1 MSVPQ
6 TKAELLLTIDK
17 NFSKLMRY
25 LNAIPPEMTSDNA
38 MEGHVKGTEMSI
50 RDLVSY
56 LLGWNSLVVKW
67 IVSDAKGLPVDFPE
81 TGYKWNQ
88 LGLLAQKFYSDY
100 SELSYP
106 LLVAELQTV
115 ESRIVKLI
123 DERTDDVLYGK
134 PWYTKWTMGR
144 MISLNTSSP
153 YANAD
158 GRLRKWAKAGDHLS
172 GMMSSGI

>member
-6 TKAELLLTIDK
+6 TKVELLLAIDK
-17 NFSKLMRY
+17 NFNKLISY
-25 LNAIPPEMTSDNA
+25 LDVIPSEITSERSMD
-38 MEGHVKGTEMSI
+38 GHTKGTVMSV

-67 IVSDAKGLPVDFPE
+67 IHTDAKGLPVDFPD

-100 SELSYP
+100 SELNYDS
-106 LLVAELQTV
+106 LVAELQTV
-115 ESRIVKLI
+115 KNEIVTLI

-144 MISLNTSSP
+144 MISFNTSSP
-153 YANAD
+153 YANAN
-158 GRLRKWAKAGDHLS
+158 GRLRKWARNNNINLK
-172 GMMSSGI
+172 

>member
-6 TKAELLLTIDK
+6 TKVELLLAIDK
-17 NFSKLMRY
+17 NFNKLISY
-25 LNAIPPEMTSDNA
+25 LDAIPIETTSERSMD
-38 MEGHVKGTEMSI
+38 GHAKGTKMSV

-67 IVSDAKGLPVDFPE
+67 ITSDAKGLPIDFPD

-100 SELSYP
+100 SELNYDS
-106 LLVAELQTV
+106 LIAELQAV
-115 ESRIVKLI
+115 KNEIVALI

-134 PWYTKWTMGR
+134 PWYKKWTMGR
-144 MISLNTSSP
+144 MISFNTSSP
-153 YANAD
+153 YANAN
-158 GRLRKWAKAGDHLS
+158 GRLKKWARNNNISLK
-172 GMMSSGI
+172 

>member
-6 TKAELLLTIDK
+6 TKVELLLAIDK
-17 NFSKLMRY
+17 NFNKLISY
-25 LNAIPPEMTSDNA
+25 LDAIPIETTSERSMD
-38 MEGHVKGTEMSI
+38 GHAKGTKMSV

-67 IVSDAKGLPVDFPE
+67 ITSDAKGLPIDFPD

-100 SELSYP
+100 SELNYDS
-106 LLVAELQTV
+106 LIAELQAV
-115 ESRIVKLI
+115 KNEIVALI

-144 MISLNTSSP
+144 MISFNTSSP
-153 YANAD
+153 YANAN
-158 GRLRKWAKAGDHLS
+158 GRLKKWVRNNNINLK
-172 GMMSSGI
+172 